1 MLPLSGI
8 TVVSLEQA
16 VAAPLAT
23 RHLADWGARVIKV
36 ERPGSGDFA
45 RDYDQTV
52 NGLASHFVWLNRGK
66 QSLTLDLKQ
75 PEAREVLATLVARS
89 DVFVQNLGP
98 GAVERLGFGAQ
109 ELRSR
114 RPELIT
120 CGISGYGTTG
130 SYRDRKAYDLLI
142 QAESGIIST
151 TGTDASPSK
160 IGVSIADIASGMYA
174 YTGILTALIGRG
186 RTGNGTNIEV
196 SMLEALGEWMG
207 FPAYYS
213 GYSGVP
219 LARSG
224 AHHAA
229 IVPYGPVEAGDG
241 TTMFIAVQN
250 EREWVRFCETVLTD
264 PAIAADA
271 RFNAPA
277 HRQAN
282 REALYA
288 LIEETT
294 KQLTG
299 AELTARLEAGDI
311 AFAEMR
317 SIQGFVDHPQLKE
330 RNRFREIASPAGPLW
345 ALLPP
350 ANLEGIEPSMGPI
363 PEVGA
368 HTDAILCELAY
379 SADDIARLHEA
390 GAV

>member
-1 MLPLSGI
+1 MLPLAGI
-8 TVVSLEQA
+8 TVVALEQA

-36 ERPGSGDFA
+36 ERPGAGDFA
-45 RDYDQTV
+45 RDYDRTV

-66 QSLTLDLKQ
+66 ESLTLDLKQ
-75 PEAREVLATLVARS
+75 AAAREVLAALVGRA

-130 SYRDRKAYDLLI
+130 SYRERKAYDLLI

-151 TGTDASPSK
+151 TGTEDTPSK
-160 IGVSIADIASGMYA
+160 IGISIADIAAGMYA
-174 YTGILTALIGRG
+174 YSAVLTALIGRG
-186 RTGNGTNIEV
+186 RTGDGANIEV

-219 LARSG
+219 LQRSG
-224 AHHAA
+224 AHHAT
-229 IVPYGPVEAGDG
+229 IVPYGPIEAGDG

-250 EREWVRFCETVLTD
+250 DREWVRFCDTVIGNSL
-264 PAIAADA
+264 IATDA
-271 RFNAPA
+271 RFNTPSL
-277 HRQAN
+277 RQTN
-282 REALYA
+282 RDALYA
-288 LIEETT
+288 IIEAATT
-294 KQLTG
+294 RITG
-299 AELTARLEAGDI
+299 VELAARLEAGDI

-317 SIQGFVDHPQLKE
+317 SIQGFLDHPQLKE
-330 RNRFREIASPAGPLW
+330 RDRFRQVDSPAGPLW

-350 ANLEGIEPSMGPI
+350 ATFEGMEASMGGI
-363 PEVGA
+363 PAVGA
-368 HTDAILCELAY
+368 HTDAILGELDY
-379 SADDIARLHEA
+379 SAADIARLHES

>member
-174 YTGILTALIGRG
+174 YTGVLTALIGRG

-282 REALYA
+282 RDALYA

-368 HTDAILCELAY
+368 HTDAILRELAY

>member
-75 PEAREVLATLVARS
+75 AEARQVLATLVARA

-151 TGTDASPSK
+151 TGTEEFPSK

-250 EREWVRFCETVLTD
+250 EREWMRFCETVLAD
-264 PAIAADA
+264 PAIATDA

-277 HRQAN
+277 QRQAN
-282 REALYA
+282 RDALYA

-345 ALLPP
+345 AMLPP

-368 HTDAILCELAY
+368 HTDAILRELAY

>member
-282 REALYA
+282 RDALYA

-368 HTDAILCELAY
+368 HTDAILRELAY

>member
-75 PEAREVLATLVARS
+75 PEARQVLATLVARA

-151 TGTDASPSK
+151 TGTEEFPSK
-160 IGVSIADIASGMYA
+160 IGISIADIASGMYA

-250 EREWVRFCETVLTD
+250 EREWMRFCETVLAD
-264 PAIAADA
+264 PAIATDA

-277 HRQAN
+277 QRQAN
-282 REALYA
+282 RDALYA

-345 ALLPP
+345 AMLPP

-368 HTDAILCELAY
+368 HTDAILRELAY

>member
-1 MLPLSGI
+1 MLPLTGI
-8 TVVSLEQA
+8 TVVALEQA

-45 RDYDQTV
+45 RDYDRTV

-66 QSLTLDLKQ
+66 ESLTLDLKQ
-75 PEAREVLATLVARS
+75 PEAREVLAQIVAKA
-89 DVFVQNLGP
+89 DVFLQNLGP

-109 ELRSR
+109 DLRAKH
-114 RPELIT
+114 PALIT

-130 SYRDRKAYDLLI
+130 SYRERKAYDLLI

-151 TGTDASPSK
+151 TGTEDHPSK

-174 YTGILTALIGRG
+174 YTGVLTALIGRG
-186 RTGNGTNIEV
+186 RTSEGANIEV

-213 GYSGVP
+213 AYSGVP
-219 LARSG
+219 LQRSG
-224 AHHAA
+224 AHHAS
-229 IVPYGPVEAGDG
+229 IVPYGPIEAGDG

-250 EREWVRFCETVLTD
+250 QREWARFCEHVLGD
-264 PAIAADA
+264 ASLAEDA
-271 RFNAPA
+271 RFDSGAA
-277 HRQAN
+277 RQTN
-282 REALYA
+282 RDALYA
-288 LIEETT
+288 MIEATT
-294 KQLTG
+294 TQLTG
-299 AELTARLEAGDI
+299 AKLSARLEAGDI

-330 RNRFREIASPAGPLW
+330 RDRFRTVDSPAGPLW
-345 ALLPP
+345 AMLPP
-350 ANLEGIEPSMGPI
+350 ATFEGMEAHMGAI
-363 PEVGA
+363 PAVGA
-368 HTDAILCELAY
+368 HTDAILTELGYDA
-379 SADDIARLHEA
+379 AQIARLQQA

>member
-1 MLPLSGI
+1 MLPLTGI
-8 TVVSLEQA
+8 TVVALEQA

-45 RDYDQTV
+45 RDYDRTV

-66 QSLTLDLKQ
+66 ESLTLDLKQ
-75 PEAREVLATLVARS
+75 PEAREVLASLVAQA

-98 GAVERLGFGAQ
+98 GAVERLGFGAT
-109 ELRSR
+109 ELRAR
-114 RPELIT
+114 HPGLIT

-151 TGTDASPSK
+151 TGTPETPSK
-160 IGVSIADIASGMYA
+160 IGVSIADIASGIYA
-174 YTGILTALIGRG
+174 YSGILTALIGRG
-186 RTGNGTNIEV
+186 RTGEGATLEV

-219 LARSG
+219 LQRSG
-224 AHHAA
+224 AHHAS
-229 IVPYGPVEAGDG
+229 IVPYGPIEAGDG

-250 EREWVRFCETVLTD
+250 QREWVRFCEEVLRRPD
-264 PAIAADA
+264 LAADA
-271 RFNAPA
+271 RFDSGAA
-277 HRQAN
+277 RQEHRD
-282 REALYA
+282 ALYA
-288 LIEETT
+288 IIEETT
-294 KQLTG
+294 QALTG
-299 AELTARLEAGDI
+299 AELSARLDAGDI

-330 RNRFREIASPAGPLW
+330 RGRFREVASPAGPLW

-350 ANLEGIEPSMGPI
+350 ATFDGMEASMGPI
-363 PEVGA
+363 PAVGA
-368 HTDAILCELAY
+368 HTDAILGELGYDTAG
-379 SADDIARLHEA
+379 IARLHEA

>member
-75 PEAREVLATLVARS
+75 PEAREVLATLVARA

-174 YTGILTALIGRG
+174 YTGVLTALIGRG

-368 HTDAILCELAY
+368 HTDAILRELAY

>member
-75 PEAREVLATLVARS
+75 PEAREVLATLVARA

-282 REALYA
+282 RDALYA

-368 HTDAILCELAY
+368 HTDAILRELAY

>member
-75 PEAREVLATLVARS
+75 PEAREVLATLVARA

-174 YTGILTALIGRG
+174 YTGVLTALIGRG

-282 REALYA
+282 RDALYA

-368 HTDAILCELAY
+368 HTDAILRELAY

>member
-1 MLPLSGI
+1 MLPLAGI
-8 TVVSLEQA
+8 TVVALEQA

-36 ERPGSGDFA
+36 ERPGAGDFA
-45 RDYDQTV
+45 RDYDRTV

-66 QSLTLDLKQ
+66 ESLTLDLKQ
-75 PEAREVLATLVARS
+75 AAAREVLAALVGRA

-130 SYRDRKAYDLLI
+130 SYRERKAYDLLI

-151 TGTDASPSK
+151 TGTEDTPSK
-160 IGVSIADIASGMYA
+160 IGISIADIAAGMYA
-174 YTGILTALIGRG
+174 YSAVLTALIGRG
-186 RTGNGTNIEV
+186 RTGDGANIEV

-219 LARSG
+219 LQRSG
-224 AHHAA
+224 AHHATN
-229 IVPYGPVEAGDG
+229 VPYGPIEAGDG

-250 EREWVRFCETVLTD
+250 DREWVRFCDTVIGNSL
-264 PAIAADA
+264 IATDA
-271 RFNAPA
+271 RFNTPSL
-277 HRQAN
+277 RQTN
-282 REALYA
+282 RDALYA
-288 LIEETT
+288 IIEAATT
-294 KQLTG
+294 RITG
-299 AELTARLEAGDI
+299 VELAARLEAGDI

-317 SIQGFVDHPQLKE
+317 SIQGFLDHPQLKE
-330 RNRFREIASPAGPLW
+330 RDRFRQVDSPAGPLW

-350 ANLEGIEPSMGPI
+350 ATFEGMEASMGGI
-363 PEVGA
+363 PAVGA
-368 HTDAILCELAY
+368 HTDAILGELDY
-379 SADDIARLHEA
+379 SAADIARLHES

>member
-368 HTDAILCELAY
+368 HTDAILRELAY

>member
-75 PEAREVLATLVARS
+75 PEAREVLATLVARA

-368 HTDAILCELAY
+368 HTDAILRELAY

>member
-45 RDYDQTV
+45 RDYDTTV

-75 PEAREVLATLVARS
+75 PEAREVLATLVARA

-250 EREWVRFCETVLTD
+250 EREWVRFCETVLAD
-264 PAIAADA
+264 PAVATDA

-277 HRQAN
+277 QRQAN
-282 REALYA
+282 RDALYA
-288 LIEETT
+288 LIETTT

-299 AELTARLEAGDI
+299 ADLTARLEAGDI

-350 ANLEGIEPSMGPI
+350 ANLEGIEAAMGAI

-368 HTDAILCELAY
+368 HTDSILRELAY

>member
-1 MLPLSGI
+1 MLPLAGI
-8 TVVSLEQA
+8 TVVALEQA

-36 ERPGSGDFA
+36 ERPGAGDFA
-45 RDYDQTV
+45 RDYDRTV

-66 QSLTLDLKQ
+66 ESLTLDLKQ
-75 PEAREVLATLVARS
+75 AAAREVLAALVGRA

-130 SYRDRKAYDLLI
+130 SYRERKAYDLLI

-151 TGTDASPSK
+151 TGTEDTPSK
-160 IGVSIADIASGMYA
+160 IGISIADIAAGMYA
-174 YTGILTALIGRG
+174 YSAVLTALIGRG
-186 RTGNGTNIEV
+186 RTGDGANIEV

-219 LARSG
+219 LQRSG
-224 AHHAA
+224 AHHAT
-229 IVPYGPVEAGDG
+229 IVPYGPIEAGDG

-250 EREWVRFCETVLTD
+250 DREWVRFCDTVIGNSL
-264 PAIAADA
+264 IATDA
-271 RFNAPA
+271 RFNTPSL
-277 HRQAN
+277 RQTN
-282 REALYA
+282 RDALYA
-288 LIEETT
+288 IIEAATT
-294 KQLTG
+294 RITG
-299 AELTARLEAGDI
+299 VELAARLEAGDI

-317 SIQGFVDHPQLKE
+317 SIQGFLDHPQLKE
-330 RNRFREIASPAGPLW
+330 RDRFRQVDSPAGPLW

-350 ANLEGIEPSMGPI
+350 ATFEGMEAAMGAI
-363 PEVGA
+363 PAVGA
-368 HTDAILCELAY
+368 HTDAILAELDY
-379 SADDIARLHEA
+379 SAADIARLHQS